1 MRSRGND
8 DDDDDDHDDDRME
21 GRVHF
26 ESCTGF
32 EADEEED
39 DAAAGVEVGGEVV
52 ALSWQLLLLFVLDGF
67 PLRLLLLLPL
77 PPPLTVLLLLLLE

>member
-1 MRSRGND
+1 MRSRGN

-32 EADEEED
+32 EADEDED
-39 DAAAGVEVGGEVV
+39 DAAAGEEVGGEVV
-52 ALSWQLLLLFVLDGF
+52 ALS
-67 PLRLLLLLPL
+67 
-77 PPPLTVLLLLLLE
+77 